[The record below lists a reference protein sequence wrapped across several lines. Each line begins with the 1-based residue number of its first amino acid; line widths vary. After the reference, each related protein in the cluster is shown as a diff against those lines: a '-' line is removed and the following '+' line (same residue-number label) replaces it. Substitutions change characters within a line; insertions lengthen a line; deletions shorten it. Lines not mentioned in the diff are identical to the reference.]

1 MKKLRGLPRYVACGR
16 VTKRPIFV
24 FVDANVN
31 PNDALQVF
39 TFADDYSFGI
49 LQSDIHWRWFVERCS
64 TLKGDFRYTSTTV
77 YDSFPWPQAPSLA
90 QGRKVARAAVDI
102 RLLRAQLM
110 EDHDLTLRELYR
122 SLELPGDSPLK
133 RAHARLDAAV
143 RKAYKMRA
151 NANALEFLFG
161 LNQKLAEKEASLQR
175 VIGPGLPPAVKDPSE
190 FITADRAC

>member
-1 MKKLRGLPRYVACGR
+1 MACGQ

-31 PNDALQVF
+31 PNAALQVF

-64 TLKGDFRYTSTTV
+64 TFKGDFRYTSTPV

-90 QGRKVARAAVDI
+90 QVREVARAAVDI

-151 NANALEFLFG
+151 NEDALELLFG
-161 LNQKLAEKEASLQR
+161 LNQKLAEQEASLQQ
-175 VIGPGLPPAVKDPSE
+175 VIGPGLPPAVKDTSE
-190 FITADRAC
+190 FITEDRVS